1 MSKNGKQT
9 DNHKKKSDGS
19 SGQGY
24 RINSTAGQEQPQ
36 EVIADQQPRSE
47 AGKAQA
53 VIGQKQPKAAAA
65 GTAGGFRRIC
75 SAVDRGVIWL
85 DGKSLWWLGFILL
98 AGIFTPFLLL
108 GEKSVFEIHDQL
120 DETLMTYI
128 LNARY
133 LFTGTKVYPEM
144 LGGVNA
150 SGMQPSAVLFIPLYR
165 ILPAFAA
172 FVLQYM
178 IVCASGFFGMYL
190 CVRKLTESSI
200 LALMTAGI
208 FCMLP
213 IQPVYGL
220 SVLGAPL
227 LIYGFLC
234 LYHREKRMLSFV
246 LIAFFG
252 LTTHLVLIGY
262 VVLTFW
268 GLAVLAMLFTKK
280 INGWLCGG
288 FAFLTG
294 IYVAVNHSL
303 FVELLLGQGGYVS
316 HREELVNYGTPF
328 WQNVKDVLMNS
339 AQHVPVYHNYLI
351 VPIIAFL
358 LSCILYYP
366 RLSAWGKRTL
376 KLSIGILVTIFLIAV
391 IYGAC
396 KSQPVADWKN
406 SMSGFFRYFQ
416 LERYYWLYST
426 LWYLEAALLLG
437 IFWREKIK
445 WFPQTLKLLLICAI
459 LLPTVLLVKKASILY
474 RNVNQMNN
482 GSEITGYI
490 SWEGYYAEDLME
502 ELDAFIGR
510 DKSSYRVA
518 HLGISP
524 APSLLHGFYTID
536 GYSNNYPLEYK
547 HAFRRIIEKEL
558 DKNYL
563 TKAYFDEWG
572 SRCYL
577 FNSESGNYWLVA
589 KDSGFR
595 YQDIQLNV
603 EQMIQL
609 GCEYL
614 FSGGEILNA
623 EELGL
628 KPLGYFETEE
638 SYWGIWLYGLP

>member
-1 MSKNGKQT
+1 MKKNGKRT
-9 DNHKKKSDGS
+9 RHNIGKSG
-19 SGQGY
+19 
-24 RINSTAGQEQPQ
+24 RGQERPAPEIERKQVFSGPACGLRR
-36 EVIADQQPRSE
+36 IF
-47 AGKAQA
+47 QA
-53 VIGQKQPKAAAA
+53 VEK
-65 GTAGGFRRIC
+65 
-75 SAVDRGVIWL
+75 GVVWL
-85 DGKSLWWLGFILL
+85 DGKRLWWLGFILL
-98 AGIFTPFLLL
+98 AGILAPFLLL
-108 GEKSVFEIHDQL
+108 GEGSVFEIHDQL
-120 DETLMTYI
+120 DETLMTYV

-133 LFTGTKVYPEM
+133 LFTGTKVFPEM

-165 ILPAFAA
+165 FLPAFTA
-172 FVLQYM
+172 FVVQYM
-178 IVCASGFFGMYL
+178 IVCAGGFFGMYL

-200 LALMTAGI
+200 LAFLTAGI

-227 LIYGFLC
+227 LIYGFLN
-234 LYHREKRMLSFV
+234 LYRREKRILSFV

-268 GLAVLAMLFTKK
+268 GLAVAAMLVTKK
-280 INGWLCGG
+280 KNGWVIGG
-288 FAFLTG
+288 FAFLTF

-303 FVELLLGQGGYVS
+303 FLELLLGQGGYVS
-316 HREELVNYGTPF
+316 HREELVNYGAPF
-328 WQNVKDVLMNS
+328 WENVKGVLQNS

-351 VPIIAFL
+351 LPIFAFL

-376 KLSIGILVTIFLIAV
+376 KLSVGILVTIFLIAAV
-391 IYGAC
+391 YGAC

-406 SMSGFFRYFQ
+406 SVSGFFRYFQ

-426 LWYLEAALLLG
+426 LWYLEAALLLS
-437 IFWREKIK
+437 IFWKEKTSR
-445 WFPQTLKLLLICAI
+445 FPQALKLVLICAV

-482 GSEITGYI
+482 GSEVTGYI
-490 SWEGYYAEDLME
+490 SWESYYAEELME

-510 DKSSYRVA
+510 DKSIYRVA

-524 APSLLHGFYTID
+524 APSLMHGFYTID

-558 DKNYL
+558 EKNYPAE
-563 TKAYFDEWG
+563 AYFDEWG

-577 FNSESGNYWLVA
+577 FNGESGIYWLVG
-589 KDSGFR
+589 KDSGFQ
-595 YQDIQLNV
+595 YKDLQLNV
-603 EQMIQL
+603 EQMKKL

-628 KPLGYFETEE
+628 ELLGYFETEE
-638 SYWGIWLYGLP
+638 SYWGIWLYGLA